1 MSVLVRSE
9 RIRMAGF
16 ALLYGLLSYSLGAQ
30 NYANL
35 LGLGWFC
42 VSIGVVSMIP
52 FVWFCRACLKDSD
65 GVAMRENDFQNIV
78 LALDQSSAIVV
89 TDLHG
94 RFTAMNDKWC
104 EISGYSKAELLG
116 KTHRVMCSD
125 LHPQG
130 FFKNLFLTIQAG
142 HVWQDEIC
150 NRTKQGDV
158 FWVNTIIFP
167 FRGKTGEIEKYV
179 AMLTDVTI
187 KKLNESELQ
196 SYRDRLEDVLSVKKG
211 ELKKGVAEA
220 ESARRE
226 FERYK
231 YVFDHHACVIVS
243 DLDGRVTYCNDR
255 FSHVSGYSREEFVGE
270 NFRVL
275 NRGLPQIGL
284 ANQMLKAISR
294 GEVWH
299 SEICHRA
306 KDGQLFWVDATVSAF
321 LDDEGKVRQYIAAWT
336 DITDRIRAI
345 EDAEIANRA
354 KSNFLSTMSHE
365 LRTPMNG
372 VVGMV
377 DVLQQTPLTAS
388 QQRMINTIHN
398 SSLTLLKIFN
408 DILDFSKIEANQLD
422 LEHIPVCL
430 EDVIRNVTQLM
441 DGAATLKN
449 IKVTSYID
457 PTLPVWILSDSTRL
471 SQILFNLI
479 GNALKFIDRSD
490 GAVSVN
496 LNRIVCLDGSEEL
509 KICVKD
515 NGIGMSEAD
524 QVKLF
529 QPFQQ
534 ADSSIARKFGGT
546 GLGLSITQKLVFLMQ
561 GKINVKSTLGQG
573 SEFMVQM
580 PFEAAKESL
589 PRPIPQLV
597 EHTVMAKLPTMAA
610 IINVAPISDQLI
622 LLAEDNAVNRE
633 VLQAQLALLGY
644 ACEVAVDGAEALALW
659 SSGRFVLLLTD
670 CNMPNM
676 DGFELTGE
684 IRQLEVL
691 GTRIPIVAVTAN
703 AMIGEAQRCRDRGM
717 DDYLSKP
724 IRLVELDA
732 MLKLW
737 MPDKKIHFSALKIPI
752 PVAIDQPHIR
762 IWDIEILGHI
772 VGDNLSLQHRLLNR
786 FLVTTQEQVS
796 SMQLDVL
803 GGAFM
808 ALADKAHALKSASRS
823 VGALVLGELCEG
835 IEAAGLAF
843 DAVTCQTLSEQL
855 PHDFSA
861 VAALIQKHLAPVDN
875 LA

>member
-1 MSVLVRSE
+1 MAVLIRSE

-16 ALLYGLLSYSLGAQ
+16 ALLYGLLSYSLGGQ

-42 VSIGVVSMIP
+42 VSIGIVLVIP
-52 FVWFCRACLKDSD
+52 FVWFCRACLNDSD
-65 GVAMRENDFQNIV
+65 CAVMHENDFQNIV

-116 KTHRVMCSD
+116 KTHRLMSSD
-125 LHPQG
+125 LHPKS
-130 FFKNLFLTIQAG
+130 FFQNLFATIQAG

-150 NRTKQGDV
+150 NRSKEGDL
-158 FWVNTIIFP
+158 FWAHTIIFP

-179 AMLTDVTI
+179 AMLTDVTV

-211 ELKKGVAEA
+211 QLKKGIAEA
-220 ESARRE
+220 DSARRE

-255 FSHVSGYSREEFVGE
+255 FSQVSGYTREEFIGE
-270 NFRVL
+270 NYRVL
-275 NRGLPQIGL
+275 NRGLPQFGL
-284 ANQMLKAISR
+284 TNQMLKAISR
-294 GEVWH
+294 GEVWY
-299 SEICHRA
+299 SKICHRA

-377 DVLQQTPLTAS
+377 DVLQKTPLTAS
-388 QQRMINTIHN
+388 QQRMMNTIHN

-430 EDVIRNVTQLM
+430 EDIIRNVTQLM
-441 DGAATLKN
+441 DGVARSKN
-449 IKVTSYID
+449 IKVTTFID

-490 GAVSVN
+490 GAVTIS
-496 LNRIVCLDGSEEL
+496 LNRIVCSDGSEEL

-534 ADSSIARKFGGT
+534 VDSSIARKFGGT

-561 GKINVKSTLGQG
+561 GKIYVKSTLGQG
-573 SEFMVQM
+573 SEFIVQM
-580 PFEAAKESL
+580 SFEAAKDTL

-597 EHTVMAKLPTMAA
+597 DHTVVAKLPTMAA
-610 IINVAPISDQLI
+610 IVNDVPVSARLI

-644 ACEVAVDGAEALALW
+644 ACEVAVDGVEALALW
-659 SSGRFVLLLTD
+659 RSGRFVLLLTD

-684 IRQLEVL
+684 IRQLEVQ

-703 AMIGEAQRCRDRGM
+703 AMMGEAQRCRDRGM

-737 MPDKKIHFSALKIPI
+737 MPDKKNHFSVLQI
-752 PVAIDQPHIR
+752 PVPVAFDQPHLR

-772 VGDNLSLQHRLLNR
+772 VGDNLSLQHRLLSR
-786 FLVTTQEQVS
+786 FLVTTNEQVS
-796 SMQLDVL
+796 SMQLDVSD
-803 GGAFM
+803 GAFM

-835 IEAAGLAF
+835 IEAAGLAA
-843 DAVTCQTLSEQL
+843 DGVTCKTLSEQL
-855 PHDFSA
+855 PHDFAA
-861 VAALIQKHLAPVDN
+861 VSALIHKHLAPADN
-875 LA
+875 LV